1 MDKHHPSKARDKEHK
16 LFPKKLESNQV
27 VNLMQSQKLVMELVK
42 QLRLQE
48 HPEQVE
54 MKLEEAPTQLTHSL

>member
-1 MDKHHPSKARDKEHK
+1 MDKHHPSKARDKEHE